1 MRARDDND
9 HYRDGNMRLTDAER
23 NAIVASVAK
32 FDESAEVYL
41 FGSRI
46 DDRKRG
52 GDIDL
57 LIKSDVLDKGMLG
70 SIEEELFKYIEEQKV
85 DLVLTSKSPLS
96 SFAEMV
102 LTKGAIRLCQTKN

>member
-1 MRARDDND
+1 MRACSNND
-9 HYRDGNMRLTDAER
+9 HYLDGNMRLTDAER
-23 NAIVASVAK
+23 NAIGASVAK
-32 FDESAEVYL
+32 FDASAEVYL
-41 FGSRI
+41 FGSRV

-70 SIEEELFKYIEEQKV
+70 SIEEELFEHMEEQKV
-85 DLVLTSKSPLS
+85 DLVLTRKSHLS

-102 LTKGAIRLCQTKN
+102 LAKGAVRLCQTRN